1 MRTEALLVLTALLG
15 CVAPS
20 YAQIARCTWSR
31 CPDVGMCH
39 VYRDGAGGYKSE
51 CWGCETGADKV
62 YVEGSVCES
71 STDAGSEDQEDCTTR
86 EAWSDAKR
94 RWCCVEKNLG
104 CPDCPASSPVRC
116 PADSRMAG
124 TCAASDADCSSDG
137 AEGTVVKRCR
147 WSQCAGGVCY
157 VYEGADGAYSMC
169 GGCGE
174 PEKEKVLEDKCP
186 QRQREVS
193 VCYNPGCPAAS
204 KCRVTIDA
212 NGALSSTCSPACD
225 ASVDADEVKQSGNVC
240 EANVADGG
248 KTSGEAASAT
258 AGSEGQTSSLDVS
271 VHQNVQYCVW
281 HKTCQTGTGRCG
293 VMDLGPDAG
302 GIVTGKN
309 M

>member
-1 MRTEALLVLTALLG
+1 M
-15 CVAPS
+15 
-20 YAQIARCTWSR
+20 
-31 CPDVGMCH
+31 
-39 VYRDGAGGYKSE
+39 
-51 CWGCETGADKV
+51 
-62 YVEGSVCES
+62 
-71 STDAGSEDQEDCTTR
+71 
-86 EAWSDAKR
+86 
-94 RWCCVEKNLG
+94 
-104 CPDCPASSPVRC
+104 
-116 PADSRMAG
+116 
-124 TCAASDADCSSDG
+124 
-137 AEGTVVKRCR
+137 
-147 WSQCAGGVCY
+147 
-157 VYEGADGAYSMC
+157 YEGADGVYSMC

-225 ASVDADEVKQSGNVC
+225 ASVDADEVKHSCNVC

>member
-1 MRTEALLVLTALLG
+1 MIRAWPPASALCVSYRRGRPNSARCSATATS
-15 CVAPS
+15 VFSFPWRS
-20 YAQIARCTWSR
+20 TQIARCTWSR

-124 TCAASDADCSSDG
+124 TCVASDADCSSDG

-157 VYEGADGAYSMC
+157 VY
-169 GGCGE
+169 
-174 PEKEKVLEDKCP
+174 
-186 QRQREVS
+186 
-193 VCYNPGCPAAS
+193 
-204 KCRVTIDA
+204 
-212 NGALSSTCSPACD
+212 
-225 ASVDADEVKQSGNVC
+225 
-240 EANVADGG
+240 
-248 KTSGEAASAT
+248 
-258 AGSEGQTSSLDVS
+258 
-271 VHQNVQYCVW
+271 
-281 HKTCQTGTGRCG
+281 
-293 VMDLGPDAG
+293 
-302 GIVTGKN
+302 
-309 M
+309 